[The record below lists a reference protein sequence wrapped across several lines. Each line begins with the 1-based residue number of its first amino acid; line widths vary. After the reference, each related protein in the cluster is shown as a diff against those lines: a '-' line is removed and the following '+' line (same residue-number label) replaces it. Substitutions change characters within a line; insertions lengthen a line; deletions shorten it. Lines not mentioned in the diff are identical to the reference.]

1 VDTRYITEPERKTPV
16 FREVDVC
23 VVGGSPSGVAAA
35 VCAARSGARVL
46 LVEREPYLGGQ
57 SVGTMVVQWEKR
69 AFINNL
75 GAVCTRGIAK
85 EFLDAILAKGG
96 SDQSFYDPPGC
107 PEMRDGEEWLD
118 VEAIKL
124 TLLEFCEQAG
134 VELLL
139 STLVVEAI
147 VDRAGWSIRTEGAPK
162 VRGVIVENKSGRQA
176 VLATVT
182 VDASADLDVVYRA
195 IGEEGVLMRPVAQR
209 MAPGWYT
216 HFGGVDNERFI
227 AYAIENIGAGL
238 TWAGGKFE
246 RVPGPTPDRNRGDG
260 RLEGEPASWR
270 RQPGRQQGDRSYPAT
285 TDPDKVWHHLRTG
298 RMLLFSGF
306 SDVLQRAEELGLHTP
321 LVEAAEKA
329 DRPERFMVKW
339 VGHDVWAVPMGFA
352 PFDGTDAVQLTR
364 YDCLKVKSDGALL
377 HIVRLIP
384 GWEQTYIARSSR
396 RVGMRETRV
405 LRAVTMLTG
414 DDLFIPDHDRPD
426 TIGRS
431 GAHDAGKNVLRKAYP
446 IPYGCLVPE
455 VLDGVI
461 CAARPVGAAD
471 RVALDAHRGITPTI
485 VVGQAAGTAA
495 ALAARSGVEIRDVD
509 VQALRQVLRAAD
521 VVLDVETVPLDTIP
535 EQWRS

>member
-1 VDTRYITEPERKTPV
+1 VGDKYVTEPERKTLV

-35 VCAARSGARVL
+35 VCAARCGASVL

-69 AFINNL
+69 AFVNNL
-75 GAVCTRGIAK
+75 GAVCTRGIAQ

-96 SDQSFYDPPGC
+96 SDQLFSDPPGC

-124 TLLEFCEQAG
+124 TLLEFCEQAD

-139 STLVVEAI
+139 STLAVEAI
-147 VDRAGWSIRTEGAPK
+147 VDRQEGAPK
-162 VRGVIVENKSGRQA
+162 VRGVIIENKSGRQA

-216 HFGGVDNERFI
+216 YFGGVDNDRFI
-227 AYAIENIGAGL
+227 EYAIENIGAGL
-238 TWAGGKFE
+238 TWGAAKFK
-246 RVPGPTPDRNRGDG
+246 RVPGA
-260 RLEGEPASWR
+260 EGEPASWHR
-270 RQPGRQQGDRSYPAT
+270 TPSRHHGDRSYPAT
-285 TDPDKVWHHLRTG
+285 TDPDKVWHNLRTG
-298 RMLLFSGF
+298 RMLLFFGF
-306 SDVLQRAEELGLHTP
+306 SDVLQKAEELGLSAP
-321 LVEAAEKA
+321 FMEAAEKM

-364 YDCLKVKSDGALL
+364 YDCLKTKSDGALL

-384 GWEQTYIARSSR
+384 GWEKAYISRSSR

-414 DDLFIPDHDRPD
+414 DDVFIPDHDRAD
-426 TIGRS
+426 AVGRS
-431 GAHDAGKNVLRKAYP
+431 GAHDPGKNVLRKAYP
-446 IPYGCLVPE
+446 IPYGSLVPE
-455 VLDGVI
+455 ALDGVI

-495 ALAARSGVEIRDVD
+495 ALAARSGVDVRDVD
-509 VQALRQVLRAAD
+509 VQALRQALRAAD

-535 EQWRS
+535 EQWTS